1 MSNIDEQIEDM
12 RIPEQLVGAF
22 PAQRYDKLLL
32 KFQQTL
38 ALTKVVKNSFQEIRR
53 ESLALGVEWSSNVE
67 SLLAHLEID
76 LDWLQKEFKQ
86 IRG

>member
-1 MSNIDEQIEDM
+1 MSKLMGSFPIE
-12 RIPEQLVGAF
+12 
-22 PAQRYDKLLL
+22 RYDQLLN

-38 ALTKVVKNSFQEIRR
+38 ALTEVVKNNYQEIRR
-53 ESLALGVEWSSNVE
+53 ESLTLGAEWSSNVE

>member
-1 MSNIDEQIEDM
+1 MGS
-12 RIPEQLVGAF
+12 F
-22 PAQRYDKLLL
+22 PQTEYDQMVA

-38 ALTKVVKNSFQEIRR
+38 ALTAIVTKNLREIRHD
-53 ESLALGVEWSSNVE
+53 SLMLGVEWSSNVE

-76 LDWLQKEFKQ
+76 LDWLQREFKK